1 MQLFIAKIS
10 RAAAS
15 QLINTSMLRRYLVTD
30 HTQLPE
36 ILAWVAD
43 PDHRC
48 QLIGSKTADVME
60 YHLVLD
66 LSYGH
71 LELVDLLSAEFP
83 TAVAAVEFPRSH
95 PS

>member
-15 QLINTSMLRRYLVTD
+15 QLINTSMLKRYLVTD

-36 ILAWVAD
+36 ILTWIAD
-43 PDHRC
+43 PDHRG
-48 QLIGSKTADVME
+48 QLIGARVVDTVE
-60 YHLVLD
+60 YHVVLD

-71 LELVDLLSAEFP
+71 LELIDLLLAEFP
-83 TAVAAVEFPRSH
+83 TGITAAEFPRRHLS
-95 PS
+95 